1 MKRLFSTTALN
12 RLYCDRSGNFAILAG
27 VAIFVLMMS
36 GGIAVDFTR
45 AITERS
51 AMSNALDAAVLATA
65 RTISDGKIIMDGPN
79 GVKKAEDF
87 LRQMFIANMNVSDE
101 EAVRYRIQNVQF
113 DDATKTL
120 TADAT
125 YDFET
130 MFRFFGAA
138 NAQTIS
144 TNAAATY
151 GSSDA
156 EIAMTFD
163 VTGSMADRN
172 KLADLKVA
180 AIAGIES
187 LMTKNRPGDEKVRI
201 SSVPYS
207 VAVNA
212 GDLSRY
218 VWPDDGRSTS
228 GTITLE
234 ERENA
239 MESGETGDPGDGG
252 ASRPGPPDHAKGGG
266 KGKGKGKDKGKG
278 GKDKS
283 AGGDAVAGA
292 GADNP
297 DDCATERKGD
307 DLIYSSLGPDAGL
320 VNRDGRL
327 PTEMCPSAAII
338 PLTVDQEELTSSI
351 ESFTPIG
358 STAGHIGIQWAWYML
373 SPHWA
378 PYLPE
383 GSKPLDPEDPDV
395 DVRKYAIIMTD
406 GEFNTAFAGSSE
418 KEPHKAQR
426 DREVSAAHARALC
439 SGMKAEGIE
448 IFTIGFGLGTNTEGQ
463 NAIALLK
470 DCATPDRG
478 TIKYFY
484 DASTSADL
492 EAAYADIASTIQALR
507 LVR

>member
-1 MKRLFSTTALN
+1 MRQLFNTTALTRFHN
-12 RLYCDRSGNFAILAG
+12 DRGGNFAILAG
-27 VAIFVLMMS
+27 VAMLVLMMS

-45 AITERS
+45 AITQKS
-51 AMSNALDAAVLATA
+51 AMANALDAAVLATA
-65 RTISDGKIIMDGPN
+65 RNISEGKFNMDDPKD
-79 GVKKAEDF
+79 VEKAKDF
-87 LRQMFIANMNVSDE
+87 LRQMFIGNMNVSGE
-101 EAVRYRIQNVQF
+101 EAARYYIQNVQF
-113 DDATKTL
+113 DDATETL
-120 TADAT
+120 AADAS

-130 MFRFFGAA
+130 TFRLFGAA

-180 AIAGIES
+180 AVKGVETLLS
-187 LMTKNRPGDEKVRI
+187 KNRPGYEKVRI
-201 SSVPYS
+201 SSVPYA

-218 VWPDDGRSTS
+218 VWADEGKKTQ
-228 GTITLE
+228 GTITLST
-234 ERENA
+234 REVA
-239 MESGETGDPGDGG
+239 MESLEEQAPGDSNGNN
-252 ASRPGPPDHAKGGG
+252 G
-266 KGKGKGKDKGKG
+266 KGKSDKKGKG
-278 GKDKS
+278 NGRGNNGDQLSAEEKS
-283 AGGDAVAGA
+283 YASE
-292 GADNP
+292 NP

-307 DLIYSSLGPDAGL
+307 ENNYSSAGPDKGL

-327 PTEMCPSAAII
+327 PTGLCPSAAII
-338 PLTVDQEELTSSI
+338 PLTTDEARLISSI
-351 ESFTPIG
+351 ESFTPGG

-383 GSKPLDPEDPDV
+383 ESKPLDPENPDV

-418 KEPHKAQR
+418 EEPYRAQR
-426 DREVSAAHARALC
+426 DRDVSAKHASKLC
-439 SGMKAEGIE
+439 SAMKAEGIE
-448 IFTIGFGLGTNTEGQ
+448 IFTIGFGLGTNTAGQ
-463 NAIALLK
+463 NATALLK
-470 DCATPDRG
+470 ECATPDRG
-478 TIKYFY
+478 NVKFFY
-484 DASTSADL
+484 DASTGADL
-492 EAAYADIASTIQALR
+492 EAAYAEIARTIQALR